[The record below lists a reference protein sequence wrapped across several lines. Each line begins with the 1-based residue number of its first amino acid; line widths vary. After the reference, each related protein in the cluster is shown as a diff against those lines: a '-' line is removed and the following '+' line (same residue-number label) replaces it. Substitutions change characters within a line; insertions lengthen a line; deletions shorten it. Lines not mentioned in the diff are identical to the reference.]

1 MSALD
6 DQFPPRLRQR
16 LAAACPPFLLV
27 AGPLEWLG
35 RPGLGVVGSG
45 DADDDA
51 LTAARE
57 SAALAVRHGWPVVS
71 GLARGVDQVAMAS
84 ALDAGGVVVG
94 VPADGLLRASRNPEV
109 RRRVH
114 DGELCVVSPYA
125 PDAPF
130 QPGSAMGRNKLVYAL
145 SRVTFVV
152 SADDDTGGTW
162 AGAKESLDRRYAP
175 VAVWAGPGAKA
186 GNHALIRRGAIAVTA
201 LEQLLDVDK
210 AVEAPP
216 LQESLF

>member
-35 RPGLGVVGSG
+35 RPGLGVVGSR

-57 SAALAVRHGWPVVS
+57 SAALTVRHGWPVVS

-94 VPADGLLRASRNPEV
+94 VPADGLLRASRNPEM

-130 QPGSAMGRNKLVYAL
+130 RPGSAMGRNKLVYAL
-145 SRVTFVV
+145 SPV
-152 SADDDTGGTW
+152 SSSSRPTTTPVGRGLARRSHWTADTHRW
-162 AGAKESLDRRYAP
+162 RS
-175 VAVWAGPGAKA
+175 GPG
-186 GNHALIRRGAIAVTA
+186 
-201 LEQLLDVDK
+201 Q
-210 AVEAPP
+210 APRP
-216 LQESLF
+216 ATTRSSVAARSR